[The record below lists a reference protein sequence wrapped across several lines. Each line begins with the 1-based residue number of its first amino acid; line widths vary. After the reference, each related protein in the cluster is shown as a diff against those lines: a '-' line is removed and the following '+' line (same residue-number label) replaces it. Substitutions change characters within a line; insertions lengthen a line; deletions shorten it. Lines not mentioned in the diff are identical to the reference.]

1 MLKLKFTWFFLL
13 FTAIFT
19 SCTACNEPPETTEEN
34 GARNITPGIPVTSE
48 PDPLAGTR
56 WELTAWE
63 SQGETLTIPDKP
75 QVTLRFRD
83 GSVVLRTGCN
93 DPGGHYLLHENNI
106 EIIFSRIT
114 GQSCEGEN
122 WPPISAIETAFRTA
136 LSAPT
141 IWLYELESDTLHIQ
155 YLGGEMELRRLPD
168 SSGKFPAQARSSA
181 TTLFLWAAVGVS
193 PYRFPQAYLTNA
205 CHNVSPTG
213 MGVNR
218 KQPGKA

>member
-13 FTAIFT
+13 FTAVFT
-19 SCTACNEPPETTEEN
+19 GCTAGSESAETTAAN
-34 GARNITPGIPVTSE
+34 GTRTITPGIPVTSE
-48 PDPLAGTR
+48 PNPLAGTR
-56 WELTAWE
+56 WELIALE
-63 SQGETLTIPDKP
+63 SQGEPLTIPDEP

-114 GQSCEGEN
+114 GQSCEGEEYGG
-122 WPPISAIETAFRTA
+122 PPISAIETAFRTA

-141 IWLYELESDTLHIQ
+141 IWLYELEDDTLHIQ

-168 SSGKFPAQARSSA
+168 SSGKFSE
-181 TTLFLWAAVGVS
+181 
-193 PYRFPQAYLTNA
+193 
-205 CHNVSPTG
+205 
-213 MGVNR
+213 
-218 KQPGKA
+218 